1 MNLKFIEGGK
11 ARHKV
16 IEFGGV
22 GVANEEVVDS
32 ESEGGGVSVVAEE
45 HRGGGFRVAV
55 LG

>member
-22 GVANEEVVDS
+22 GVANEEVD
-32 ESEGGGVSVVAEE
+32 
-45 HRGGGFRVAV
+45 RQ
-55 LG
+55 